1 MELLGMF
8 PGGPRI
14 AGYRI
19 PMHLDQPTG
28 LADAAAFRN
37 VLQQRNQF
45 LGRQFHAK

>member
-8 PGGPRI
+8 TGGPGI

-19 PMHLDQPTG
+19 PVHFDQAAG

-37 VLQQRNQF
+37 VLQQ
-45 LGRQFHAK
+45 